1 VITCLEPS
9 NLSLLAEPEPHRFRV
24 QYLVEHFEGPIL
36 GQTLNVDSELVIG
49 RDAEADLRLQGR
61 LISRR
66 HVLVRAVAS
75 GLELQD
81 ISVHGT
87 LVDGVPL
94 QRARRRIDRECN
106 LLVGCVRVWLRRVL
120 PGE

>member
-1 VITCLEPS
+1 
-9 NLSLLAEPEPHRFRV
+9 
-24 QYLVEHFEGPIL
+24 LVEHFEGPIL
-36 GQTLNVDSELVIG
+36 GQTLNIDSELVIG

-66 HVLVRAVAS
+66 HVLVRAVDG

-94 QRARRRIDRECN
+94 QLARRRVGRECN